1 MLYTSFYSFS
11 HMDKKFVAITASI
24 SYLGYICAIFMVFTL
39 KKFESHWTKKGK
51 YNYGNDNNDD
61 NDDDNSSSDDSSV
74 NNIKKKNN
82 KKIKNNIKIDENLKK
97 NLIDTNIIHKKK
109 KSFDNNSNNE
119 EENEED
125 EE

>member
-11 HMDKKFVAITASI
+11 HMDKNFIAITASI
-24 SYLGYICAIFMVFTL
+24 SYLGYICAIFMVFTI
-39 KKFESHWTKKGK
+39 KKFESHWEKEGK
-51 YNYGNDNNDD
+51 YNYGNDN
-61 NDDDNSSSDDSSV
+61 DDDNSNSDDSSV
-74 NNIKKKNN
+74 NNIKKNNN

-109 KSFDNNSNNE
+109 KSFDNNNISNNE